1 MDRLQTVSGHF
12 VAPKENFRYTTSAG
26 CLTLEQRRFYEE
38 YGYLVVPSLYSK
50 EDMKSWQERF
60 LEYCDGKQRP
70 MGMQLVRDISLVKAK
85 KNIKGQAGV
94 TKIQDWQEDD
104 VLFTY
109 CTKQEL
115 LPYLKSF
122 CGEDVK
128 SVHTMLINKPPG
140 MGKTSRH
147 PLHQDLAYFPFRSED
162 QIVAAWTAME
172 DIDREN
178 GGLIIYPGSHKGEFL
193 KHGYPDWDKEGGVN
207 KAYFGIK
214 ELPKDLKH
222 GPMHVNMKAGDC
234 LLFHPLLIHG
244 SGENK
249 TAGYR
254 KAMCCHFASAH
265 CKYIEVKGTIHEDLA
280 DDIMGYA
287 KKKFFNDA
295 SGFQY
300 TDIWR
305 FKSKLVI
312 GNEDPEGL

>member
-26 CLTLEQRRFYEE
+26 ILTLEQRRFYEE

-85 KNIKGQAGV
+85 KSIKGQAGV

-109 CTKQEL
+109 CTKKEL

-178 GGLIIYPGSHKGEFL
+178 GS
-193 KHGYPDWDKEGGVN
+193 
-207 KAYFGIK
+207 
-214 ELPKDLKH
+214 
-222 GPMHVNMKAGDC
+222 
-234 LLFHPLLIHG
+234 
-244 SGENK
+244 
-249 TAGYR
+249 
-254 KAMCCHFASAH
+254 
-265 CKYIEVKGTIHEDLA
+265 
-280 DDIMGYA
+280 
-287 KKKFFNDA
+287 FF
-295 SGFQY
+295 
-300 TDIWR
+300 
-305 FKSKLVI
+305 
-312 GNEDPEGL
+312 